1 MASFNKVIL
10 LGNLTR
16 DPELRYTPNGTPVA
30 TFGMATN
37 RRSGQGDERREDVC
51 FVDIVVFGREAET
64 ASEFLSKGRAAL
76 IEGRLQWR
84 SWEGQDGQKRSKH
97 EVVAERIQFMP
108 RGREEGMERTSAG
121 DRHGAYAAG
130 NRHGAYESESWHGTH
145 AASTPTR
152 RRGDGFR
159 SPSRGRRYSFLTVI
173 GLLERAWSAEGEWDD
188 GDDFEEESGSAQT
201 PALSAQEDLS
211 ILRG

>member
-108 RGREEGMERTSAG
+108 RGREEGMEPQRTPPETGMERTPPRAG
-121 DRHGAYAAG
+121 MER
-130 NRHGAYESESWHGTH
+130 
-145 AASTPTR
+145 TPPAPPRAREET
-152 RRGDGFR
+152 DFA
-159 SPSRGRRYSFLTVI
+159 PP
-173 GLLERAWSAEGEWDD
+173 LEDD
-188 GDDFEEESGSAQT
+188 DIPF
-201 PALSAQEDLS
+201 
-211 ILRG
+211 